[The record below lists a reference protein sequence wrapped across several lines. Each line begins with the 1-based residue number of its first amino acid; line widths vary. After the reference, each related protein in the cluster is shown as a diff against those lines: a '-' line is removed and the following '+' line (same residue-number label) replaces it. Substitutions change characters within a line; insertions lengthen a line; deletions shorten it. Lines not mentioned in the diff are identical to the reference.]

1 MTELVSKLRQF
12 GSRACKFNL
21 YIAYSHILEYL
32 EVFVPIILLV
42 ITDTY
47 LHRLPWCRR
56 YSKCSVCFNFFNPTV
71 LWGIYYY
78 YATVSIHIKTE
89 FKKPVQGFLVKLEE
103 SGFEL
108 RQSSSIRVCALII
121 RLNFF
126 CCLNT

>member
-1 MTELVSKLRQF
+1 MTVLVFKFRQF
-12 GSRACKFNL
+12 GSRVCRFNL

-47 LHRLPWCRR
+47 LHHLLWCRQ
-56 YSKCSVCFNFFNPTV
+56 YSKCSVCYKFFNTTV

-78 YATVSIHIKTE
+78 YATVSIQIKTE

-108 RQSSSIRVCALII
+108 RQSSSLWVCTLII

-126 CCLNT
+126 YCLNT